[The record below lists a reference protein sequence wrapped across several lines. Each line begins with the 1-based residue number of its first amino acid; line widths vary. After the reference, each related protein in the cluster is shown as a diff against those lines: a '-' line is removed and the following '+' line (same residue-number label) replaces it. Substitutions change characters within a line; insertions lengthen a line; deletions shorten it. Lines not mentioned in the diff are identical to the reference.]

1 MTYGILV
8 ALGRFIRL
16 LPDAAVTALASGLA
30 VFFFDILR
38 VRRRLVLTNIATAFP
53 DHPGKVRLARSS
65 YRHFLLTI
73 FEFVSA
79 DPKTVLDTVS
89 FSGKEHL
96 DALSPS
102 QGGYI
107 LCCHTGNWEVLSAA
121 VNTKVNPTRVIVKKL
136 SSPGA
141 EEFVSR
147 QRAAI
152 GMDVIVRKK
161 RLDAVKAI
169 RKAISTGATV
179 GFVLD
184 QSRLGEPKIDF
195 FGRPAKTNTSLASLS
210 QRFPGPIIPVRIE
223 RLGYNRHMVH
233 FYAPLE
239 LDPLDPAEPPEEGYA
254 RLSLQFNKAL
264 ERLIRLA
271 PEQYF
276 WLHNRWK

>member
-8 ALGRFIRL
+8 LLGRIIRQ
-16 LPDAAVTALASGLA
+16 LPDRAVTALARGLA
-30 VFFFDILR
+30 RVFFDGLK
-38 VRRRLVLTNIATAFP
+38 VRRKLVLANIATAFP
-53 DHPGKVRLARSS
+53 SHPEPETLARKS
-65 YRHFLLTI
+65 YYHFLLTI
-73 FEFVSA
+73 FEFISA
-79 DPKTVLDTVS
+79 DPKTVLDGVT
-89 FSGKEHL
+89 FEGLDHLSG
-96 DALSPS
+96 LSAS

-121 VNTKVNPTRVIVKKL
+121 VNTKINPTRVIVKKL
-136 SSPGA
+136 SNPGA
-141 EEFVSR
+141 ERFICE

-169 RKAISTGATV
+169 RKAISSGVTV

-184 QSRLGEPKIDF
+184 QARVGEPRLPF
-195 FGRPAKTNTSLASLS
+195 FGKPAKTNTSLASLS

-223 RLGYNRHMVH
+223 RLSYNRHKVQ
-233 FYAPLE
+233 FSAPLT
-239 LDPLDPAEPPEEGYA
+239 LPPVDPSRPPEEGYA
-254 RLSLQFNKAL
+254 EHSRLFNKAL
-264 ERLIRLA
+264 EELIRHA